1 MSIDRRDRHAL
12 RLPERALGRLAK
24 ISTARPWWVV
34 ALAITL
40 SAAALGLA
48 SFRLQLKTSNLDL
61 VDPNIPEVARFREL
75 AQNFG
80 TPNML
85 VVVLEADEDTD
96 ETKLRAAIDRA
107 AAGIRG
113 AAGVRGVISRLPYEP
128 ASLAPFGIDP
138 YFVANDRKMA
148 FLFVQPS
155 DPDSSAATIAPFV
168 AAVRERIRAARLDT
182 DGVRAGFTGLPQYA
196 LDDRDIIQRD
206 ASRLSA
212 VSFILVLALFAL
224 AFSEIYRPLLAAV
237 ALLVTSAIALGLIAI
252 VPGHLTLVSA
262 CFFSA
267 LFGLGIDYGIHVV
280 DRFEESLAEGIE
292 RREALVGAVRELGAG
307 LTTGAL
313 TTAGAFFAMMFSGFR
328 GFEELGLI
336 GGSGILLALLVMTT
350 LLPALLMLAG
360 GRRRERRLTERRLG
374 RILASIQHPALAA
387 VLTVAALAGL
397 LAGPP
402 PFDGDYLNLEP
413 KTSEAVRL
421 EREMVR
427 RSAFSPQFA
436 AFLVRTPREAV
447 ALATKLRTLDTVGAV
462 RSAADLATLD
472 VFARPIP
479 AEREAFRAG
488 FQGKDGRL
496 AVYAYPNGNIWEPAF
511 ESRFLGQM
519 RALDPNVT
527 GMPVLGRFM
536 IDLSKRALRITA
548 GLSALLVL
556 LLVFIDLRS
565 IAWSALA
572 IVPTALGLAATLG
585 AMRLL
590 GIPFN
595 PLNVMALPVVL
606 GAAVDAGVHIV
617 HRFRQEKGDLFRTL
631 AGTGRAVALCELT
644 TIVGFVTLAFTA
656 HRGLASF
663 GITLTL
669 GITFAL
675 VFSLLVLPSLLKFA
689 APRLG
694 GQATQQHQRTP
705 KLGSRGRLYR
715 VRCAGSRNAG
725 LKAKGGPVSRPPFVE
740 RMVEV

>member
-1 MSIDRRDRHAL
+1 VGRGGGG
-12 RLPERALGRLAK
+12 RAVGRG
-24 ISTARPWWVV
+24 SRPGGVPP
-34 ALAITL
+34 
-40 SAAALGLA
+40 AAQDL
-48 SFRLQLKTSNLDL
+48 NLDL
-61 VDPNIPEVARFREL
+61 VDPDIPEVARFREL
-75 AQNFG
+75 ARDFG

-85 VVVLEADEDTD
+85 VVVLQADEGTT
-96 ETKLRAAIDRA
+96 EAMEAKLRSAVDRA
-107 AAGIRG
+107 AASVRG
-113 AAGVRGVISRLPYEP
+113 AAGVRGVVSRLPYEP

-138 YFVANDRKMA
+138 YFMSTDRKMA

-168 AAVRERIRAARLDT
+168 EAVRERIRAARLDT
-182 DGVRAGFTGLPQYA
+182 DGVRAGFTGMPQYA

-212 VSFILVLALFAL
+212 VSFVLVLALFAL
-224 AFSEIYRPLLAAV
+224 AFSEVYRPLLAAA
-237 ALLVTSAIALGLIAI
+237 ALLVTSAIAMGLIAI

-280 DRFEESLAEGIE
+280 DRFEESLAEGME

-313 TTAGAFFAMMFSGFR
+313 TTAGAFFAMMLSGFR

-336 GGSGILLALLVMTT
+336 GGTSILLALLVMTT

-374 RILASIQHPALAA
+374 RLLASVQRPALAA
-387 VLTVAALAGL
+387 VLAVAALAGL

-413 KTSEAVRL
+413 KDSEAVRL

-436 AFLVRTPREAV
+436 AFVVGTPREAV
-447 ALATKLRTLDTVGAV
+447 ALATRLRTLDTVGAV

-479 AEREAFRAG
+479 EERAAFRAG
-488 FQGKDGRL
+488 FEGKDGR
-496 AVYAYPNGNIWEPAF
+496 
-511 ESRFLGQM
+511 
-519 RALDPNVT
+519 
-527 GMPVLGRFM
+527 
-536 IDLSKRALRITA
+536 
-548 GLSALLVL
+548 
-556 LLVFIDLRS
+556 
-565 IAWSALA
+565 LA

-617 HRFRQEKGDLFRTL
+617 HRFRQEGGDLFRTL

-644 TIVGFVTLAFTA
+644 TIVGFVTLAFTS

-675 VFSLLVLPSLLKFA
+675 VFSLLVLPSLLRLA

-694 GQATQQHQRTP
+694 LRAARIVFEHSM
-705 KLGSRGRLYR
+705 L
-715 VRCAGSRNAG
+715 
-725 LKAKGGPVSRPPFVE
+725 
-740 RMVEV
+740 